1 VCDSYTTPTGGTYFT
16 SQIINFI
23 IPNAA
28 GCDSLVSL
36 DLTVLEPSSSITVT
50 SCDDYTSPS
59 GVVLTTSQIF
69 IDTIPSS
76 ANCDSIITINL
87 TITTPSSSITVT
99 SCDDYTSP
107 SGVVLTTSQIFIDT
121 IPSSAGCDSIITI
134 DLTITTP
141 SSSITETSCGA
152 YTSPSGI
159 VVTTSQIFTDT
170 ISSVDGCDST
180 ITIDLTI
187 VEIND
192 SVTSIIDSSLIS
204 NEMNPNATFQWY
216 DCDNNFSIEPGATG
230 QSHVP
235 NFNGFFAVV
244 ISLDGCIDTSDCV
257 EMIFT
262 NTQNQYLQST
272 VNIFPNPTNGDFTI
286 DLGTTYQDIR
296 VEIYSIDGKLI
307 TNQLFNN
314 QQEINAKIEAITG
327 LYQVRV
333 KTEKGVVNKM
343 ILKE

>member
-36 DLTVLEPSSSITVT
+36 DLTVLEPSSSITVN

-76 ANCDSIITINL
+76 AGCDSIITINL

-134 DLTITTP
+134 DLTIANP

-159 VVTTSQIFTDT
+159 VVTTSQFFTDT
-170 ISSVDGCDST
+170 ISSVNGCDST

-192 SVTSIIDSSLIS
+192 SITPSDIVIVSEET
-204 NEMNPNATFQWY
+204 NPNATFQWF
-216 DCDNNFSIEPGATG
+216 DCSNGNLILIPNANSNNYSNNT
-230 QSHVP
+230 
-235 NFNGFFAVV
+235 NGFYAVE
-244 ISLDGCIDTSDCV
+244 ITLNGCVDTSACV
-257 EMIFT
+257 EFIWN
-262 NTQNQYLQST
+262 NTENQYLQSI

-286 DLGTTYQDIR
+286 DLGTTYEDIQ

-327 LYQVRV
+327 LYQVRIT
-333 KTEKGVVNKM
+333 TEKGVVNKM